1 MNIQNHIQVARS
13 KKSGFTLI
21 ELLVVIAI
29 IAILA
34 SILFPVFGRAR
45 ENARRSSC
53 QSNLK
58 QIGLGV
64 MQYSQDYDER
74 MPSGRMA
81 GNNWVVNLQPYIK
94 SYQVFQCPSNTRN
107 TINMEDSAG
116 SGNPVQS
123 KISYAAPIEVTPNG
137 AAFGGRD
144 VAGPNQSDFLN
155 VSQTIMVVDS
165 NSGATD
171 MRVTGADFV
180 GPAPADNLARTG
192 GNPTLFA
199 GHLGTMN
206 CLFVDGHV
214 KSMKPLQTIPNDTA
228 NGFAGSGAVNMW
240 SRLSDNTYGNNKWGD
255 RVTNIMT
262 SATNKYQ

>member
-1 MNIQNHIQVARS
+1 MNITTRTHLTQGKN
-13 KKSGFTLI
+13 SGFTLI

-74 MPSGRMA
+74 MPSGRMG
-81 GNNWVVNLQPYIK
+81 GNNWVINLQPYMK
-94 SYQVFQCPSNTRN
+94 SYQVFLCPSNTRN
-107 TINMEDSAG
+107 TENMQDSAA
-116 SGNPVQS
+116 SGNPIQS
-123 KISYAAPIEVTPNG
+123 KVSYAAPVEITPNG

-144 VAGPNQSDFLN
+144 AAGPNISDFPT

-171 MRVTGADFV
+171 MRLTGTDFM
-180 GPAPADNLARTG
+180 GATPPGNGFTG
-192 GNPTLFA
+192 GQPTLFA

-214 KSMKPLQTIPNDTA
+214 KSMKPAQTIPNDSA
-228 NGFAGSGAVNMW
+228 NGFNGSGAVNMW
-240 SRLSDNTYGNNKWGD
+240 SRFSDNTYGGNGWGT
-255 RVTNIMT
+255 RVNDIIVN
-262 SATNKYQ
+262 ATKKYQ